1 MRKHAAFPTGAPPP
15 GYRLTVVNGLSFV
28 VEARYT
34 PLKTLGCGA
43 YGVVCAAA
51 VAGEEEHVAIKKMGG
66 IFDETKGSLGE
77 AKRALRE
84 LLLLRHLQHDN
95 LLTLRHVMLPPPD
108 CGDVYIVSDLL
119 DSDLSRVIASPE
131 ALSEDHVRYF
141 LYQLLCGVQFLHSAN
156 VVHRDLKPSNILVNR
171 ECDLRIADF
180 GLARSL
186 DEPSDLMP
194 GVYGESGSVDSSS
207 SSSSSGGEGARA
219 PGLEPNA
226 LMTQYVVTRW
236 YRAPELLLLYDKYS
250 HAVDLWSVGCILAE
264 LLGRKP
270 LFPGHNFK
278 HQLQLIIDLVGSPPA
293 DSLGKVDARIQGFV
307 RMWSG
312 RPAQP
317 LATALPAASAE
328 VLSLLERL
336 LQFQPQDRLAAD
348 GALRHSYLDQFA
360 DEEVDEV
367 DEVGSLP
374 AEPPTTAPPTVNM
387 PPTRRRRSRR
397 SPPSTGGVI
406 ALALA
411 NETLARRRYRSCL
424 DSAPSENCRS
434 AYLSEMHGD
443 RDEGPHYSVT
453 QLQVMTRDGTMRFAR
468 SLFEWF
474 QQLFVEQCA
483 VVVAF
488 KDNSVVDKYGRG
500 VPFQLDG
507 DGIKPPVNCM
517 GCAGWWTEYPGPRWK
532 GRPRTLFDKLVKTR
546 RQAELEVRVARI
558 VLPKAAGAGPL
569 LFELVEPFLR
579 PPPVASF
586 PCAPAEL
593 GSFLQDHFHEMG
605 GNIWWHP
612 PRERLV
618 AGTSTQSPGY
628 FTEGDH
634 EDGAYSYYA
643 ISETPQ
649 SLQELAGIGDWVER

>member
-15 GYRLTVVNGLSFV
+15 GYKLAVVNGLSFV

-186 DEPSDLMP
+186 DEKVVEPSDLMP

-207 SSSSSGGEGARA
+207 SSSSSNSNIGGEGARA

-250 HAVDLWSVGCILAE
+250 HAVDIWSVGCILAE
-264 LLGRKP
+264 LLVRKP

-293 DSLGKVDARIQGFV
+293 DSLGKVDARIQSFV

-360 DEEVDEV
+360 DEEVDED

-374 AEPPTTAPPTVNM
+374 AEPPTTALRPDPPPCAARAVAGAVIGAVM
-387 PPTRRRRSRR
+387 GAVSVGAGSDTRVDTATNGPIALHKLVSMEGASARAIRRS
-397 SPPSTGGVI
+397 
-406 ALALA
+406 
-411 NETLARRRYRSCL
+411 
-424 DSAPSENCRS
+424 
-434 AYLSEMHGD
+434 LSEIEDATLTWPKLRGMLLREVD
-443 RDEGPHYSVT
+443 FWA
-453 QLQVMTRDGTMRFAR
+453 QV
-468 SLFEWF
+468 
-474 QQLFVEQCA
+474 
-483 VVVAF
+483 
-488 KDNSVVDKYGRG
+488 NG
-500 VPFQLDG
+500 VPS
-507 DGIKPPVNCM
+507 
-517 GCAGWWTEYPGPRWK
+517 
-532 GRPRTLFDKLVKTR
+532 
-546 RQAELEVRVARI
+546 
-558 VLPKAAGAGPL
+558 AGAGGSGAGGSGAAEKLGESHVAKEATPPWVQRDSTSCSSWVGACL
-569 LFELVEPFLR
+569 GGISLASGQASGSQGAAPGSGLDTPGESGVDSMVDGRRCGLSGKRAASLREQTGNEPAFKR
-579 PPPVASF
+579 S
-586 PCAPAEL
+586 
-593 GSFLQDHFHEMG
+593 
-605 GNIWWHP
+605 
-612 PRERLV
+612 
-618 AGTSTQSPGY
+618 TS
-628 FTEGDH
+628 GDD
-634 EDGAYSYYA
+634 DG
-643 ISETPQ
+643 
-649 SLQELAGIGDWVER
+649 L

>member
-186 DEPSDLMP
+186 DEKVVEPSDLMP

-207 SSSSSGGEGARA
+207 SSSGGEGARA
-219 PGLEPNA
+219 PGLEPSA

-250 HAVDLWSVGCILAE
+250 HAVDIWSVGCILAE
-264 LLGRKP
+264 LLVRKP

-328 VLSLLERL
+328 ALSLLEHL
-336 LQFQPQDRLAAD
+336 LQFQPQDRIAAD

-360 DEEVDEV
+360 DED
-367 DEVGSLP
+367 GSLQADPPITALQADMPITALP
-374 AEPPTTAPPTVNM
+374 ADLPITALPADLPITALPADPPTTALPAGPPPCAERPMAGAVTGAMMGAVSVGAVGD
-387 PPTRRRRSRR
+387 TRVETATNG
-397 SPPSTGGVI
+397 PI
-406 ALALA
+406 ALHKLVSMEGAS
-411 NETLARRRYRSCL
+411 ARAIRRC
-424 DSAPSENCRS
+424 
-434 AYLSEMHGD
+434 LSEIEDATLTWPKLRGMLLREVD
-443 RDEGPHYSVT
+443 FWA
-453 QLQVMTRDGTMRFAR
+453 QV
-468 SLFEWF
+468 
-474 QQLFVEQCA
+474 
-483 VVVAF
+483 
-488 KDNSVVDKYGRG
+488 NG
-500 VPFQLDG
+500 VPS
-507 DGIKPPVNCM
+507 
-517 GCAGWWTEYPGPRWK
+517 
-532 GRPRTLFDKLVKTR
+532 
-546 RQAELEVRVARI
+546 
-558 VLPKAAGAGPL
+558 AGAGGSGAGGSDAAEKLGESHVAKEATPPWVQRDSSSCSSWVGACL
-569 LFELVEPFLR
+569 GGISLASSQASGSQGAAPGSGLDTPGESGVDSMVDGRRGGLSGKRAASLREQTGNEPACKR
-579 PPPVASF
+579 S
-586 PCAPAEL
+586 
-593 GSFLQDHFHEMG
+593 
-605 GNIWWHP
+605 
-612 PRERLV
+612 
-618 AGTSTQSPGY
+618 TS
-628 FTEGDH
+628 GDD
-634 EDGAYSYYA
+634 DG
-643 ISETPQ
+643 
-649 SLQELAGIGDWVER
+649 L

>member
-1 MRKHAAFPTGAPPP
+1 MHAGDGAEIRVVNVRDSLLISSDTLTGRCLRDGRACAGHVRKRSSVMQIFVKGYTGKTFTIQVESHILVEDVRVNIQAKDGIPP
-15 GYRLTVVNGLSFV
+15 GRQRLTF
-28 VEARYT
+28 A
-34 PLKTLGCGA
+34 
-43 YGVVCAAA
+43 GVQL
-51 VAGEEEHVAIKKMGG
+51 EDGG
-66 IFDETKGSLGE
+66 T
-77 AKRALRE
+77 
-84 LLLLRHLQHDN
+84 
-95 LLTLRHVMLPPPD
+95 
-108 CGDVYIVSDLL
+108 LL
-119 DSDLSRVIASPE
+119 DYNIQKQSTLI
-131 ALSEDHVRYF
+131 LTVR
-141 LYQLLCGVQFLHSAN
+141 N
-156 VVHRDLKPSNILVNR
+156 VVFNPRKVLHITMLSGKLIELEVEFDKLIDDFRAKIQNEEGIAPDQQWLIFKGLPLEDGRTYSWINGDTVHLVR
-171 ECDLRIADF
+171 RTLI
-180 GLARSL
+180 RS
-186 DEPSDLMP
+186 D
-194 GVYGESGSVDSSS
+194 VDD
-207 SSSSSGGEGARA
+207 
-219 PGLEPNA
+219 P
-226 LMTQYVVTRW
+226 
-236 YRAPELLLLYDKYS
+236 
-250 HAVDLWSVGCILAE
+250 
-264 LLGRKP
+264 
-270 LFPGHNFK
+270 
-278 HQLQLIIDLVGSPPA
+278 
-293 DSLGKVDARIQGFV
+293 
-307 RMWSG
+307 
-312 RPAQP
+312 
-317 LATALPAASAE
+317 
-328 VLSLLERL
+328 
-336 LQFQPQDRLAAD
+336 
-348 GALRHSYLDQFA
+348 
-360 DEEVDEV
+360 
-367 DEVGSLP
+367 
-374 AEPPTTAPPTVNM
+374 PPTVNM
-387 PPTRRRRSRR
+387 LPTRRRRSRR

-424 DSAPSENCRS
+424 DSAPSGNCRS

-443 RDEGPHYSVT
+443 RDEGPHWSVT
-453 QLQVMTRDGTMRFAR
+453 CLQVMTRDGTMRFAR

-507 DGIKPPVNCM
+507 DGIKPPDNCM

>member
-1 MRKHAAFPTGAPPP
+1 MHAGDGAEIRVVKVRDSLLISSDALTGRCLRDGRACAGHVRKRSSVMQIFVKGYTGKTFTIQVESHILVEDVRVNIQAKDGIPP
-15 GYRLTVVNGLSFV
+15 GRQRLTF
-28 VEARYT
+28 
-34 PLKTLGCGA
+34 
-43 YGVVCAAA
+43 
-51 VAGEEEHVAIKKMGG
+51 AGKQLEDGR
-66 IFDETKGSLGE
+66 T
-77 AKRALRE
+77 
-84 LLLLRHLQHDN
+84 
-95 LLTLRHVMLPPPD
+95 
-108 CGDVYIVSDLL
+108 LL
-119 DSDLSRVIASPE
+119 DYNIQKQSTLI
-131 ALSEDHVRYF
+131 LTVR
-141 LYQLLCGVQFLHSAN
+141 N
-156 VVHRDLKPSNILVNR
+156 VVFNPRKVLHITMLSGKLIELEVEFDKLIDDFRAKIQNEEGIAPDQQWLIFKGLPLEDGRTYSWINGDTVHLVR
-171 ECDLRIADF
+171 RTLI
-180 GLARSL
+180 RS
-186 DEPSDLMP
+186 D
-194 GVYGESGSVDSSS
+194 VDD
-207 SSSSSGGEGARA
+207 
-219 PGLEPNA
+219 P
-226 LMTQYVVTRW
+226 
-236 YRAPELLLLYDKYS
+236 
-250 HAVDLWSVGCILAE
+250 
-264 LLGRKP
+264 
-270 LFPGHNFK
+270 
-278 HQLQLIIDLVGSPPA
+278 
-293 DSLGKVDARIQGFV
+293 
-307 RMWSG
+307 
-312 RPAQP
+312 
-317 LATALPAASAE
+317 
-328 VLSLLERL
+328 
-336 LQFQPQDRLAAD
+336 
-348 GALRHSYLDQFA
+348 
-360 DEEVDEV
+360 
-367 DEVGSLP
+367 
-374 AEPPTTAPPTVNM
+374 PPTVNM
-387 PPTRRRRSRR
+387 LPTRRRRSRR

-424 DSAPSENCRS
+424 DSAPSGNCRS